1 MNDIFY
7 LMLRRLRHPLITLI
21 VVYSVSILGFVMIP
35 GQDDQGNVWPMDFF
49 HAIYFVSF
57 MGSTIGFGE
66 IPYAFTSGQRAWTLV
81 TIYGTVIAWLY
92 CIGSLLA

>member
-7 LMLRRLRHPLITLI
+7 VMLRRLRHPLITLI
-21 VVYSVSILGFVMIP
+21 VIYSLATLGFVMIP
-35 GQDDQGNVWPMDFF
+35 GQDDQGNVWHMDFF

-66 IPYAFTSGQRAWTLV
+66 IFQPETRVAVVMLWPIDTVRAQ
-81 TIYGTVIAWLY
+81 
-92 CIGSLLA
+92 CITGAHNVD